1 MNANRHRNRPFC
13 VPMLLAVL
21 LCLATS
27 ALGITI
33 EAYKAKVEKARSLA
47 VDVEDSLR
55 NSEID
60 HSQTRALIA
69 HLRENFPPTERV
81 EGPEGA
87 VETSNEWLLE
97 RNAAFE
103 KETDLKKRLPIVT
116 EIREYLSS
124 LVFKLR
130 E

>member
-1 MNANRHRNRPFC
+1 MNANRHCNRFFR
-13 VPMLLAVL
+13 VPIVLAVL

-27 ALGITI
+27 SLGITI

-47 VDVEDSLR
+47 VDVEVSLR

-60 HSQTRALIA
+60 HSQTRALIE
-69 HLRENFPPTERV
+69 HLRENFPATERV
-81 EGPEGA
+81 EGPDGT

-103 KETDLKKRLPIVT
+103 KETDLTKQLPIVT
-116 EIREYLSS
+116 EMR
-124 LVFKLR
+124 
-130 E
+130 